1 MMIPPEFKRDP
12 YPMYQMMRESQPV
25 LYIEPFDI
33 WSVFRYDDVRTV
45 LSDHARFSSQ
55 YGQLAGNAGAG
66 NLMGQSIITTDPP
79 RHTKLRSLVSRAF
92 TPRAIAALEPR
103 IQAITDELIDR
114 VAPTGQLDLIQD
126 LAYPLPVIVIAEML
140 GIPPE
145 DRDRFKHW
153 SDEVVASAD
162 AVMGG
167 LSSDSERAIGEM
179 MAYFRE
185 IIAHRRSN
193 PADDLISALLAAELD
208 QERLSEQD
216 VLAFCWLL
224 LVAGNETTTNLIG
237 NGVRTL
243 LEQPEELARLRENPD
258 LLPSAL
264 EEVLRYRSPVQ
275 AMFRIT
281 ATEVELSGQTIPAGS
296 RLVAW
301 IGSANRDPE
310 RFADADRFDI
320 TRDPNPHL
328 AFGQGIHFCL
338 GAPLARLE
346 ARIAVASLLQRL
358 PDLQRVDDA
367 ELEPARGFIVHGV
380 TSLPLRFTAA
390 ALS

>member
-12 YPMYQMMRESQPV
+12 YPMYLMMRESQPV

-55 YGQLAGNAGAG
+55 YGEMMGGGSGAG

-103 IQAITDELIDR
+103 IAAITDQLLDQ
-114 VAPTGQLDLIQD
+114 VAPYGRIDLIQD

-140 GIPPE
+140 GIPSD
-145 DRDRFKHW
+145 DRERFKHW

-162 AVMGG
+162 AMMGG
-167 LSSDSERAIGEM
+167 GDAGSQQAINEM
-179 MAYFRE
+179 MAYFRG
-185 IIAHRRSN
+185 IIAERRAS
-193 PADDLISALLAAELD
+193 PADDLISALLAAELED
-208 QERLSEQD
+208 ERLSEQD

-237 NGVRTL
+237 NGIRTL
-243 LEQPEELARLRENPD
+243 LEHPDQLAKLRENPEM
-258 LLPSAL
+258 LSSAI

-281 ATEVELSGQTIPAGS
+281 ACEVELGGQTIPARS
-296 RLVAW
+296 RVVAW
-301 IGSANRDPE
+301 IGSANRDE
-310 RFADADRFDI
+310 DRFARADQFEI
-320 TRDPNPHL
+320 SRDPNPHL
-328 AFGQGIHFCL
+328 AFGQGVHFCL

-346 ARIAVASLLQRL
+346 ARVAMSAILRRL
-358 PDLQRVDDA
+358 PELQRVDDA

-380 TSLPLRFTAA
+380 TSLPLRFSVAP
-390 ALS
+390 